1 MSKKFNSKEY
11 SMRLLTKELDK
22 YSENTQPKSKIR
34 YYIDEDK
41 QTVVAV
47 MDDCEYDAIDVLQKM
62 GIRKITHDGYN
73 MDKFMMNTSYRG
85 KAKCSPDDEWN
96 EEYGM
101 ALARNRMLEN
111 YYRGRSMALMK
122 AETILQGILEEIGS
136 RIDYADFRFNMA
148 CNGKL

>member
-1 MSKKFNSKEY
+1 MSKKFNSEEY

-22 YSENTQPKSKIR
+22 YSENAQPKSKIR
-34 YYIDEDK
+34 YYIDEEK
-41 QTVVAV
+41 RTVVAV

-148 CNGKL
+148 CNGEL